1 MVYYRKDENMGKT
14 KKRRDIEIYEDYWKF
29 TAALTDIYGN
39 KFKNTLSVI
48 VNFIDANRNV
58 LLKNTEEKSNFNS
71 SHLYKKLQEM
81 LVKMMD
87 FKGEDATLSARKL
100 INLYVKIGFV
110 YPFLVGYHPLVK
122 QFLMANSREKKKV
135 LFSKIFYDNAS
146 LASGTTEDNSQ
157 LKHIRFF
164 LQTLDYNKTLT
175 NDDLTALMVTD
186 ITQYK
191 AGYLTREQL
200 DEQYRYAKINNFE
213 NRKYN
218 QIAHLISYLKNFIDL
233 KYDKDNGRFWF
244 VDDPTI
250 ADKEFDTTY
259 PRNNI
264 KHRIYKQ
271 ELKDEAKIIYGN
283 TVCFFD
289 KKPHK
294 VLIASHIKPY
304 KQCMKEGKENEAY
317 DPENGLLLSQE
328 VDSYFDKF
336 EISFADDG
344 QMLIGKK
351 VPDAI
356 RNDFEKQRLDLD
368 VLTDTRK
375 RYLAYHRKI
384 FYERNE
390 E

>member
-1 MVYYRKDENMGKT
+1 MGKT
-14 KKRRDIEIYEDYWKF
+14 KKRRDIEVYEDYWKF
-29 TAALTDIYGN
+29 TAALTDIYGS
-39 KFKNTLSVI
+39 KFKNALSVI
-48 VNFIDANRNV
+48 VNFIDNN
-58 LLKNTEEKSNFNS
+58 KSALQENEAEGNNFNAS
-71 SHLYKKLQEM
+71 PLYKKLQEM
-81 LVKMMD
+81 LAEMMD
-87 FKGEDATLSARKL
+87 FKGYDATLSARKL

-110 YPFLVGYHPLVK
+110 QPFLVGYHPLVK
-122 QFLMANSREKKKV
+122 KFLLAESREQKKIIY
-135 LFSKIFYDNAS
+135 SKIFYENAS

-157 LKHIRFF
+157 LKHISFF

-175 NDDLTALMVTD
+175 DNDLTALMVTD
-186 ITQYK
+186 ITQYR

-218 QIAHLISYLKNFIDL
+218 QISHLIAYLKNFIDL
-233 KYDKDNGRFWF
+233 KYDKENGRFWF
-244 VDDPTI
+244 ADDPAI
-250 ADKEFDTTY
+250 ADKEFDVTY

-271 ELKDEAKIIYGN
+271 ELKDEAESLYGDV
-283 TVCFFD
+283 VCFFD

-304 KQCMKEGKENEAY
+304 KHCMKEGKEEEAY
-317 DPENGLLLSQE
+317 DPENGFLLSQE

-336 EISFADDG
+336 EVSFNDDG
-344 QMLIGKK
+344 TILVGNK
-351 VPDAI
+351 VPESI
-356 RNDFEKQRLDLD
+356 RVEFEKNKLDSS

-384 FYERNE
+384 FNERNE

>member
-1 MVYYRKDENMGKT
+1 MAKT
-14 KKRRDIEIYEDYWKF
+14 KKRRNVEIYEDYWKF
-29 TAALTDIYGN
+29 TAALTDIYGS
-39 KFKNTLSVI
+39 KFKNALSVI
-48 VNFIDANRNV
+48 VNFIDVNKNA
-58 LLKNTEEKSNFNS
+58 LLENAEEDNNFNS
-71 SHLYKKLQEM
+71 SPLYKKLQEM
-81 LVKMMD
+81 LVEMMD
-87 FKGEDATLSARKL
+87 FKGSDATLSARKL

-122 QFLMANSREKKKV
+122 SFLMVNSREKKKV
-135 LFSKIFYDNAS
+135 LFSKIFYENAS

-157 LKHIRFF
+157 LKHIKFF

-200 DEQYRYAKINNFE
+200 DEQYRFAKINNFE

-218 QIAHLISYLKNFIDL
+218 QISHLIAYLKNFIDL
-233 KYDKDNGRFWF
+233 KYDRENGRFWF
-244 VDDPTI
+244 VDDPAI
-250 ADKEFDTTY
+250 ADKEFDATY

-271 ELKDEAKIIYGN
+271 ELKDEAEFIYGN
-283 TVCFFD
+283 IVCFFD

-304 KQCMKEGKENEAY
+304 KHCMKDGKEKEAY
-317 DPENGLLLSQE
+317 DPENGLLLNQD

-336 EISFADDG
+336 EVSFSDDG
-344 QMLIGKK
+344 KMLIGKK

-356 RNDFEKQRLDLD
+356 RVEFEKHRLDSE
-368 VLTDTRK
+368 VLTNARK

-384 FYERNE
+384 FNERNE
-390 E
+390 K